1 MPKNGKGKK
10 NTVARSM
17 SAVSAAAAASA
28 AMAGPPQI
36 VQTPRTMDVLRFQ
49 VLTAITSSVDI
60 TWGCL
65 RNLYYQ
71 TITTVTGNTIM
82 QAIRLSKIEVW
93 APPNGSSSSL
103 TFASAATLRF
113 REGDGMIGEDK
124 IVSEVV
130 TSSAGARIH
139 RKFSKT
145 KTDTGK
151 WHLCSEITAGD
162 IAFSIIALPAGAVI
176 DIHLA
181 WSGWATG
188 SGVVALTVGGVT
200 AGRMVRNYLDN
211 TTAAGVVGPL
221 NIAPIGVVGTV
232 GTAFG

>member
-1 MPKNGKGKK
+1 MPKNGKK
-10 NTVARSM
+10 NMRKGAKFYP
-17 SAVSAAAAASA
+17 SATSAAAAA
-28 AMAGPPQI
+28 AMSGPPQI
-36 VQTPRTMDVLRFQ
+36 VQTPRTLDVFRFQ

-65 RNLYYQ
+65 RNLYFQ
-71 TITTVTGNTIM
+71 TITTTTGNTIM
-82 QAIRLSKIEVW
+82 QAIRLNRIEVW
-93 APPNGSSSSL
+93 VPPNGSSSPL
-103 TFASAATLRF
+103 TFASAATMRF

-124 IVSEVV
+124 VVSEVV
-130 TSSAGARIH
+130 TSSAGAHIH
-139 RKFSKT
+139 RHFSKT

-188 SGVVALTVGGVT
+188 SGVVPLTVGGVA

-211 TTAAGVVGPL
+211 TTSTGVVGPL
-221 NIAPIGVVGTV
+221 NIAPVGVVGTV
-232 GTAFG
+232 GSAFG

>member
-1 MPKNGKGKK
+1 MPKNGKSKRGTK
-10 NTVARSM
+10 N
-17 SAVSAAAAASA
+17 VSAASAAAVA
-28 AMAGPPQI
+28 QAMAGPPQI
-36 VQTPRTMDVLRFQ
+36 VQSPRTLDVFRFQ
-49 VLTAITSSVDI
+49 VLTTISSSVDI

-65 RNLYYQ
+65 RNLYFQ
-71 TITTVTGNTIM
+71 TVTTTTGNTIM
-82 QAIRLSKIEVW
+82 QAIRFARIEIW
-93 APPNGSSSSL
+93 CPPSGNSSSL
-103 TFASAATLRF
+103 TYAQVATLRI
-113 REGDGMIGEDK
+113 REGNGMVGEDK
-124 IVSEVV
+124 VMSEVV
-130 TSSAGARIH
+130 TSSAGAHLH

-151 WHLCSEITAGD
+151 WRLCSEITAGD

-176 DIHLA
+176 DIHLG

-211 TTAAGVVGPL
+211 TTSSGVVGPL
-221 NIAPIGVVGTV
+221 NIAPVGVVGTV